1 MKRFK
6 VVEILAGFKS
16 VVAFT
21 FRIAF
26 YLGRVSFLGF
36 EVNLVTIVMSFAYY
50 TVIAKDIVI
59 VDSNSNHFNL
69 TATAAVAAGTNSDF
83 HNRLH
88 DFLNSFNLICYL

>member
-1 MKRFK
+1 MDQK
-6 VVEILAGFKS
+6 LADFKS

-21 FRIAF
+21 FQIAF

-59 VDSNSNHFNL
+59 VVSNSNHFNL
-69 TATAAVAAGTNSDF
+69 TATAAAVAAGTNSDF
-83 HNRLH
+83 HNHLH
-88 DFLNSFNLICYL
+88 DFLYSFNPIHFYYL